1 MRNTTVL
8 DNWRHIPL
16 LAASGVTLLDVA
28 KNLKDG
34 LVTPDE
40 IKKDKFYFLW
50 KLAKKDMK
58 RHIVK

>member
-1 MRNTTVL
+1 M
-8 DNWRHIPL
+8 
-16 LAASGVTLLDVA
+16 AASGATLLDVA